1 MQIHEIKR
9 AHAHKKS
16 KLVARG
22 GKRGKTAGKGGK
34 GQTARAGHRVRPA
47 MRDIIKKLPKL
58 RGHGKNRSESVFY
71 RGPEAV
77 VNLSALNVFAK
88 GDAVNPA
95 TLIARG
101 LVKEVF
107 GKVPAVK
114 ILGTGEITVALTF
127 TGCTVSEAAST
138 KIKAAGGTITIT
150 AKPKPQTEA
159 QLKKIADKKAKKL
172 EKKSSAK
179 GGSAKGGKKK

>member
-1 MQIHEIKR
+1 MQIHEIR
-9 AHAHKKS
+9 REHAHKKP

-77 VNLSALNVFAK
+77 VNLSALNVFTA
-88 GDAVNPA
+88 GAEVNPT
-95 TLIARG
+95 TLIAKG
-101 LVKEVF
+101 LIREIL
-107 GKVPAVK
+107 GKTPVVK
-114 ILGTGEITVALTF
+114 ILGTGEITVAITV
-127 TGCTVSEAAST
+127 TGCTASATALAAIE
-138 KIKAAGGTITIT
+138 KAGGTVTT
-150 AKPKPQTEA
+150 TVKPKPQSDE

-172 EKKSSAK
+172 AAKSGKGKTKSKK
-179 GGSAKGGKKK
+179 